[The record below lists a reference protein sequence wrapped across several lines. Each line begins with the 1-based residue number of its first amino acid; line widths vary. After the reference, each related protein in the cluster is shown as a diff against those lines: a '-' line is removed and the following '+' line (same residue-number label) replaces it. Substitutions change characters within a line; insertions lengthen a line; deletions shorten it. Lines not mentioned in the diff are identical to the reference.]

1 MKRLKEIYND
11 KIKLA
16 ALMVKGMTA
25 VVGGSLVLESEHP
38 YITLLVLMVGAAA
51 SEYLLFLEKKKNE

>member
-51 SEYLLFLEKKKNE
+51 NEYLLFLEKK

>member
-1 MKRLKEIYND
+1 MRKLKEIYND
-11 KIKLA
+11 KVKLA

-25 VVGGSLVLESEHP
+25 VVGGSLVLENEHP

-51 SEYLLFLEKKKNE
+51 NEYLLFLENK